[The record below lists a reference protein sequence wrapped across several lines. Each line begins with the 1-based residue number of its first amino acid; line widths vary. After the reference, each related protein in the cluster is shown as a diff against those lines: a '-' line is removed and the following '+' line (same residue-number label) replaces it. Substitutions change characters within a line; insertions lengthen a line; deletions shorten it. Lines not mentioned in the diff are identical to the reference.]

1 MRYLALLILLLP
13 ATPTWA
19 QTSVTPTPM
28 MTVGEVEQ
36 VPMAAHGDAFYLTE
50 RRTMLYR
57 SADSTR
63 PSGHLSFR
71 SDVTWLNEKGRWAHV
86 RTSDGREGY
95 VDTSAVSNVW
105 VRISKQHK
113 RLYLYHGSE
122 LTRTFAADFG
132 YNPAADK
139 QKRGSSI
146 DPDAWR
152 TPEGAFTVVRLHP
165 TSLFYRA
172 FVLNYPTTEDAMRG
186 LAEGLIS
193 QSEHDAISRAEV
205 NHDEPP
211 MHTALGGMI
220 EIHGRGSGRGG
231 NWTQGCV
238 ALTDAAMDFLWTR
251 VRPGT
256 PVLIEP

>member
-1 MRYLALLILLLP
+1 MRYLSPLILLLL
-13 ATPTWA
+13 PTFASA
-19 QTSVTPTPM
+19 QTSVAPPM
-28 MTVGEVEQ
+28 LKVGNVEQ
-36 VPMAAHGDAFYLTE
+36 APSASLGDAFYLTE
-50 RRTMLYR
+50 RRTTLYR
-57 SADSTR
+57 DPDSTR
-63 PSGHLSFR
+63 PTGFLPFR
-71 SDVTWLNEKGRWAHV
+71 SDVTWLAQEGGWAHV
-86 RTSDGREGY
+86 RATDGSEGY
-95 VDTSAVSNVW
+95 VAASAMSNVW

-113 RLYLYHGSE
+113 RLYLYQGAE
-122 LTRTFAADFG
+122 LVRTFPADFG

-165 TSLFYRA
+165 TSTFYRA

-193 QSEHDAISRAEV
+193 KSEHDAIARAEA
-205 NHDEPP
+205 NHNEPP

-238 ALTDAAMDFLWTR
+238 ALTDAAMDYLWTR
-251 VRPGT
+251 IRPGT